1 MEHCDKHN
9 EDYNEAYG
17 CDGCEA
23 ELEFVPPAGRY
34 SFTVKCNECGYDGSI
49 EAVQLH
55 SCQIQQQGGRCE
67 DFPCCGHTDGDGC
80 QQLPE
85 HTSEYWMNLQQQL
98 GDRYDELDQM
108 GAWDRE

>member
-1 MEHCDKHN
+1 MNHC
-9 EDYNEAYG
+9 EDHDVYY
-17 CDGCEA
+17 DGPECE
-23 ELEFVPPAGRY
+23 ECLEDVAALRPPADDRY
-34 SFTVKCNECGYDGSI
+34 SFTVKCNECGYSGSI
-49 EAVQLH
+49 ERVKLH

-85 HTSEYWMNLQQQL
+85 HTSEYWMSMMHRL

-108 GAWDRE
+108 GAWD